1 MLSLLHLLPFLTRS
15 GRKIVRKSP
24 LDLKNSMKN
33 DNSDLKMAA
42 KRSENYMIVSF
53 GFKNLLI
60 KLLKGLYLLKGSV
73 PSPISF

>member
-1 MLSLLHLLPFLTRS
+1 MLRLLHLLPFLAA
-15 GRKIVRKSP
+15 GKIVRKNP

-60 KLLKGLYLLKGSV
+60 ILLNGSV